1 MTRKINI
8 AKAMLFLIIC
18 IIGSHL
24 IYASFY
30 DKTLSILDTHL
41 LSCITVIL
49 ALISLVILHAMPTD
63 ESETPGDKTSTGISA
78 PHTDDWSINADTL
91 EEVVILTCPRN
102 LVLKANK
109 AAVEMFEKLF
119 NDKSIIG
126 LEFAEVFDILHS
138 NLEDRANADQVLEAI
153 LQNPSIQY
161 REMLRLKDGRFIERV
176 TRPYD
181 ENGCRIW
188 YMHDLTYLMQANED
202 QALHGTMAQEEAART
217 AEMAE
222 QLYLAKAE
230 LEKNQSDLTR
240 LANTDGLTGLNN
252 RRHFMELANNAILD
266 MSSLFEIWVIMLDI
280 DHFKKIN
287 DSHGH
292 SAGDTAIRLF
302 SETVTNCIGSRG
314 EIGRMGGEEF
324 AVYLPGVTKDDT
336 EQLAEDIRQH
346 VEKLNITHEDISFQ
360 FTTSVGIAK
369 VLSEEWSIETALD
382 RADEALYIAKT
393 SGRNCIKAA

>member
-1 MTRKINI
+1 
-8 AKAMLFLIIC
+8 MLFLIIGV
-18 IIGSHL
+18 IGSNLVYTSLYGETFNVSNTHVISL
-24 IYASFY
+24 ITF
-30 DKTLSILDTHL
+30 
-41 LSCITVIL
+41 IL
-49 ALISLVILHAMPTD
+49 ALVSFVILNTRPID
-63 ESETPGDKTSTGISA
+63 KSETSDDKTSTGVENFDNNNWNID
-78 PHTDDWSINADTL
+78 PDTL
-91 EEVVILTCPRN
+91 EEAVILTCPRN

-109 AAVEMFEKLF
+109 AAIEMFEKLF
-119 NDKSIIG
+119 NDKSIIN

-138 NLEDRANADQVLEAI
+138 NLEERTNADQVLEAV
-153 LQNPSIQY
+153 LQNPSLQY

-176 TRPYD
+176 TRPYY

-188 YMHDLTYLMQANED
+188 YMHDLTYLMQAKED
-202 QALHGTMAQEEAART
+202 QALHDTMVQEEAVRT

-222 QLYLAKAE
+222 QLYLAKAK
-230 LEKNQSDLTR
+230 LEKNQRELTR
-240 LANTDGLTGLNN
+240 LANTDSLTGLNN

-287 DSHGH
+287 DNYGH

-324 AVYLPGVTKDDT
+324 AVYLPGVNKSDT
-336 EQLAEDIRQH
+336 EQFAEDIRQH
-346 VEKLNITHEDISFQ
+346 VEELNITHENISFQ
-360 FTTSVGIAK
+360 FTTSIGIAK
-369 VLSEEWSIETALD
+369 ILSEEWSIEAALD

-393 SGRNCIKAA
+393 SGRNCIKIA